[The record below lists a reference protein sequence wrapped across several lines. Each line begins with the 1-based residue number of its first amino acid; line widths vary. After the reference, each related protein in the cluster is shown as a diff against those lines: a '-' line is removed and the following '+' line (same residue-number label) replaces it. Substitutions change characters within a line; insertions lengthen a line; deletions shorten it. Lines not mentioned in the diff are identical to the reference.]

1 MNLKQSWRSW
11 RLARALL
18 ILLIGLGIVFA
29 LSQSGRR
36 GNPNPRP
43 VAYLGQDGVPEVVLK
58 QNQLDQ
64 YVVTG
69 RINGERIELL
79 VDTGAAD
86 VALPYGVAQQLGLK
100 LYPGAVIKT
109 GNGNVR
115 SWTAWLESVDV
126 GGLVAHQVKA
136 TVLPNMAGE
145 QALLGMSYLKHIDV
159 WFAAGQMRLRPL
171 IKTHPNL
178 HEAE

>member
-1 MNLKQSWRSW
+1 MTWLIQNR
-11 RLARALL
+11 R
-18 ILLIGLGIVFA
+18 ILLFVLLGAAIVVT
-29 LSQSGRR
+29 LSQTGRR

-43 VAYLGQDGVPEVVLK
+43 VAYLGVDGVPQVVLK

-69 RINGERIELL
+69 RINGQAVEFL

-86 VALPYGVAQQLGLK
+86 VAMPHGVAQRLGLT
-100 LYPGAVIKT
+100 LSPGPVSKT

-115 SWTAWLESVDV
+115 GWTAWLDSVDV

-136 TVLPNMAGE
+136 TVLPNMAGD
-145 QALLGMSYLKHIDV
+145 QVLLGMAYLKHMEV
-159 WFAAGQMRLRPL
+159 LLAGGEMRLRPYVS
-171 IKTHPNL
+171 P
-178 HEAE
+178 